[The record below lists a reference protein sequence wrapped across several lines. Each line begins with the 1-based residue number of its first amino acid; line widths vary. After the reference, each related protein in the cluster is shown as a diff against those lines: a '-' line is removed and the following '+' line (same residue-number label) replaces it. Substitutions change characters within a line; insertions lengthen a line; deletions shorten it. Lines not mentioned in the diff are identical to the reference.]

1 VRPHGSPGAGGGATD
16 TRARCAVCAGTGLG
30 SLSQMMGAVAR
41 KQSEALK
48 DTAELKASFV
58 DPRALPGRGLIV
70 AGRSAEDT
78 AEADSL
84 EREVSFLQ
92 SEDISQRRA
101 ALSRI
106 MLLAQ
111 NPETPSGV
119 VSRVWEAVSL
129 ELMKLMSDP
138 VERLRDMA
146 MRSLIAFLDR
156 VTAVAHVLPVA
167 VPCLLHRMGT
177 IPTEEPAEE
186 VRLLLVLVLSR
197 LISLLPKNI
206 SAYMDAVQTI
216 LECALV
222 DVNPAVRKEAC
233 GIIVMLCRSQREG
246 MRKVLRVEETRAG
259 NENRHRYEDM
269 IKSLKGTIKHK
280 HASVRQV
287 AVSALGALLM
297 CGDKNM
303 NAVEDLVAWHQ
314 PNIIPIWQFFSGG
327 VYEDGKLVRPDER
340 AQQHNYL
347 AVLGTD
353 KSPQVREAF
362 LHMLVDWMTR
372 LTDRWDH
379 EMRFLP
385 YLLNGLCDDVPK
397 MREVAFEAM
406 ERLGATH
413 ESERD
418 NNERDKQELRD
429 FREYGHKTPAE
440 QNAAERWRTR
450 SHEPPFTRRPRLGSR
465 MVVRNNFR
473 RLCPTLVRE
482 LNDWIPRTRS
492 MAAQLLYY
500 LTLYCEYWVTNEAIA
515 MVEAI
520 TKCIFRSLAEMETG
534 DPEARQLLRQ
544 VLLVAT
550 TVGEFID
557 PSVYMPLLLPVVRGE
572 TETDIH
578 HRCAAIEVLRAMCE
592 GCSPS
597 WLRPHA
603 TVICKA
609 LDCPSIWESRD
620 PRLSTQIAR
629 CAGQLASTCGDLLLE
644 SDRVHLLRIVLGLQT
659 KAWSFGARDVPPL
672 STDEGPLDHYN
683 RTWSTLQT
691 VCTRAVE
698 HIAASA
704 AVSAETYMA
713 HKLPEVVEAIMPVC
727 SQNGAELELAL
738 LEVCVR
744 QADMGRMASKEGS
757 FAVVQHVQRL
767 ILGKAAGAEEGSD
780 EWVVVDGEDTDV
792 SSASLAWHKGDAHEP
807 MLQVQV
813 DALIFLVH
821 LLSDPASIEPWRDRL
836 SPIVLSALTLARRG
850 AHAAIA
856 AEDSSVQQAAAAL
869 AAAST
874 EEAGGGK
881 QDVPAK
887 RELGLGDGG
896 AQDAAPAI
904 TVVSVGVKETPVQPS
919 TVDGAVVCQTAL
931 EAVYLALV
939 PELSAHVCSAEVASA
954 VEALVT
960 AALALSQGTIRQL
973 MCLVL
978 ASCAEAVRADTAGGE
993 GGGARFAAPAV
1004 LAEALLARVDD
1015 SQDEVR
1021 VEALNGLAV
1030 LLGLRLDRDVV
1041 DKVQERVTVL
1051 LKEEEEE
1058 LTREAAQSLLL
1069 SLAAA

>member
-1 VRPHGSPGAGGGATD
+1 
-16 TRARCAVCAGTGLG
+16 
-30 SLSQMMGAVAR
+30 
-41 KQSEALK
+41 
-48 DTAELKASFV
+48 
-58 DPRALPGRGLIV
+58 
-70 AGRSAEDT
+70 
-78 AEADSL
+78 
-84 EREVSFLQ
+84 
-92 SEDISQRRA
+92 
-101 ALSRI
+101 
-106 MLLAQ
+106 
-111 NPETPSGV
+111 
-119 VSRVWEAVSL
+119 VSL
-129 ELMKLMSDP
+129 EHMKLMSDP
-138 VERLRDMA
+138 VERIRDMA

-206 SAYMDAVQTI
+206 SAYMEAIQTI

-233 GIIVMLCRSQREG
+233 VIIVMLCRSQRDG

-347 AVLGTD
+347 ALLGTD
-353 KSPQVREAF
+353 RSPQVREAF

-450 SHEPPFTRRPRLGSR
+450 CHEPPFTRRPRLGSR

-482 LNDWIPRTRS
+482 INDWIPRTRS

-500 LTLYCEYWVTNEAIA
+500 LTLYCEYWVTNEAIT

-520 TKCIFRSLAEMETG
+520 TKCVFRSLAEMETG
-534 DPEARQLLRQ
+534 DPDARQLLRQ
-544 VLLVAT
+544 VLLVST

-578 HRCAAIEVLRAMCE
+578 HRCAAIEVLRSMIE

-603 TVICKA
+603 TVICK
-609 LDCPSIWESRD
+609 
-620 PRLSTQIAR
+620 
-629 CAGQLASTCGDLLLE
+629 
-644 SDRVHLLRIVLGLQT
+644 VFV
-659 KAWSFGARDVPPL
+659 
-672 STDEGPLDHYN
+672 
-683 RTWSTLQT
+683 
-691 VCTRAVE
+691 
-698 HIAASA
+698 
-704 AVSAETYMA
+704 
-713 HKLPEVVEAIMPVC
+713 
-727 SQNGAELELAL
+727 
-738 LEVCVR
+738 
-744 QADMGRMASKEGS
+744 
-757 FAVVQHVQRL
+757 
-767 ILGKAAGAEEGSD
+767 
-780 EWVVVDGEDTDV
+780 
-792 SSASLAWHKGDAHEP
+792 
-807 MLQVQV
+807 
-813 DALIFLVH
+813 
-821 LLSDPASIEPWRDRL
+821 
-836 SPIVLSALTLARRG
+836 
-850 AHAAIA
+850 
-856 AEDSSVQQAAAAL
+856 
-869 AAAST
+869 
-874 EEAGGGK
+874 
-881 QDVPAK
+881 
-887 RELGLGDGG
+887 
-896 AQDAAPAI
+896 
-904 TVVSVGVKETPVQPS
+904 
-919 TVDGAVVCQTAL
+919 
-931 EAVYLALV
+931 
-939 PELSAHVCSAEVASA
+939 
-954 VEALVT
+954 
-960 AALALSQGTIRQL
+960 
-973 MCLVL
+973 
-978 ASCAEAVRADTAGGE
+978 
-993 GGGARFAAPAV
+993 
-1004 LAEALLARVDD
+1004 
-1015 SQDEVR
+1015 
-1021 VEALNGLAV
+1021 
-1030 LLGLRLDRDVV
+1030 
-1041 DKVQERVTVL
+1041 
-1051 LKEEEEE
+1051 
-1058 LTREAAQSLLL
+1058 
-1069 SLAAA
+1069 